1 MFMNEY
7 SHTIDAKGRMILPAK
22 FREELGSRFV
32 LAPSLDTCLNIY
44 PKERWDALIA
54 RLQKLPFTNRNV
66 RKIMRHLIGRG
77 TEMECGRQGRILIP
91 AHLREFAKLKKE
103 ACIVGTGPIIE
114 IWDPELLRQ
123 DEEGEDIA
131 EIADALDLPLNFDL

>member
-44 PKERWDALIA
+44 PKERWDE
-54 RLQKLPFTNRNV
+54 
-66 RKIMRHLIGRG
+66 IGR
-77 TEMECGRQGRILIP
+77 
-91 AHLREFAKLKKE
+91 AH
-103 ACIVGTGPIIE
+103 V
-114 IWDPELLRQ
+114 
-123 DEEGEDIA
+123 
-131 EIADALDLPLNFDL
+131 

>member
-77 TEMECGRQGRILIP
+77 TEMECDRQGRILNATLGHRP
-91 AHLREFAKLKKE
+91 FRHPERSEMSFVGKVAFRKLRPESKDFGE
-103 ACIVGTGPIIE
+103 AATTT
-114 IWDPELLRQ
+114 
-123 DEEGEDIA
+123 
-131 EIADALDLPLNFDL
+131 LNPQP

>member
-44 PKERWDALIA
+44 PKERWDALLLFHPEFPHYRQIRYENGSR
-54 RLQKLPFTNRNV
+54 RL
-66 RKIMRHLIGRG
+66 HL
-77 TEMECGRQGRILIP
+77 
-91 AHLREFAKLKKE
+91 AK
-103 ACIVGTGPIIE
+103 A
-114 IWDPELLRQ
+114 
-123 DEEGEDIA
+123 
-131 EIADALDLPLNFDL
+131 

>member
-44 PKERWDALIA
+44 PKERWDALTRPAA
-54 RLQKLPFTNRNV
+54 RSSPFTNRNV

-77 TEMECGRQGRILIP
+77 TEMEWRPPGAILIP
-91 AHLREFAKLKKE
+91 AHLREFAKLKK
-103 ACIVGTGPIIE
+103 GSLHRGDGPHHR
-114 IWDPELLRQ
+114 DLGSGAPASGRRGRGYRR
-123 DEEGEDIA
+123 DRGCSRPSA
-131 EIADALDLPLNFDL
+131 EF